1 MNFGV
6 NIMRKTEEYN
16 ITFSDDNQVVKKQ
29 RVKKDK
35 MNVFEVFGYKSAC
48 FRHMAGKPLN

>member
-1 MNFGV
+1 
-6 NIMRKTEEYN
+6 MRKTEEYN

-35 MNVFEVFGYKSAC
+35 MNVFEVFGAIV
-48 FRHMAGKPLN
+48 GKALYLGKVDLKEAIEVAK